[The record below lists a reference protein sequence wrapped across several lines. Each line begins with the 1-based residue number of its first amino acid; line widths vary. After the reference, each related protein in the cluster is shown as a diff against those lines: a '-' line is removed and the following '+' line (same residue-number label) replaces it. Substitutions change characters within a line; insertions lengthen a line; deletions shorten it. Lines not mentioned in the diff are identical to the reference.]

1 MSILENKRILLGV
14 TGSIAVYKAADLAS
28 KLRQAVAEVD
38 VILTKAA
45 AQFVSPL
52 TFQSV
57 TGRRAYTEADLWG
70 NEGHVL
76 HIGLAQ
82 EADMMLIAPA
92 TANTMAKLAH
102 GRADNLLSLSALA
115 AECQLLVAPAMD
127 GGMYHNPA
135 TQENIETLKK
145 RGVVVIGPAEGHLA
159 SGLKATGRM
168 VEPAALVGHI
178 RLALGKDGALAGRK
192 IVVSAGG
199 TREAIDPVRYLG
211 NRSSGRQG
219 FALAQAAL
227 DLGAQ
232 VTLVAGPSWLET
244 PVGAERVEA
253 VSAEEM
259 RAAVLGAVDGADA
272 LLMAA
277 AVADYRPEKT
287 AKEKIKKGKG
297 IPEIKLTA
305 TKDILQEVAKIK
317 EKKGF
322 PKVTVGFAA
331 ESQDLLKNAENKLKA
346 KKLDLIAVNDI
357 SAEDAGFEVE
367 TNQVT
372 LLGADGSK
380 EELPLMGKDEVAEA
394 ILERVVRLL
403 E

>member
-1 MSILENKRILLGV
+1 
-14 TGSIAVYKAADLAS
+14 
-28 KLRQAVAEVD
+28 QAVAEVD
-38 VILTKAA
+38 VILTEAA

-115 AECQLLVAPAMD
+115 AECPLLVAPAMD